1 VRLRTWKDMRAKRRT
16 CLSILAL
23 AIPAPASDVLAEA
36 PLTVVVGVTES
47 GEATPRWSEM
57 LRHRMPPERYAA
69 VSGQRRPLTPSEQA
83 WVALIR
89 SRVSRWED
97 ERPGLARPYAPVPP
111 PGTATIVVG
120 NQAAPGDD
128 AFTHDAATI
137 GFDLGELQSAYGD
150 AGRPENT
157 DRIDRF
163 YRHEYAHLM
172 QRAWLAVH
180 PWPPGPPLTEALLEI
195 WKEGLGNYH
204 SLSARWRTESGEVS
218 PIAQEALAALEPR
231 FAARLA
237 ALACARPDRSA
248 TLTSDLS
255 RGPFDRKWGALPVA
269 LWLATEPGEAQQA
282 LRAFVQAGPGGVWD
296 LAARRLPRPLSA
308 VLGEARQSAAR
319 CAGAASFR
327 EGTLPSAT
335 AGVDPGGVKP
345 RGCDRRPW
353 PRRARG
359 RPRARVRSA
368 RPPRPKGT
376 WPRRC

>member
-1 VRLRTWKDMRAKRRT
+1 MRRA
-16 CLSILAL
+16 CLSLLAL
-23 AIPAPASDVLAEA
+23 AILGPASDVLAEA

-57 LRHRMPPERYAA
+57 LRQRMPPERYAA

-83 WVALIR
+83 WAALIR

-111 PGTATIVVG
+111 PGAATIVVG

-128 AFTHDAATI
+128 AFTHDATTI
-137 GFDLGELQSAYGD
+137 GLDLGELQSAYGD

-163 YRHEYAHLM
+163 FRHEYAHLM
-172 QRAWLAVH
+172 QRAWLAEH
-180 PWPPGPPLTEALLEI
+180 PWPPGPPLTGALLEI

-204 SLSARWRTESGEVS
+204 SLSARWRTESGEAS
-218 PIAQEALAALEPR
+218 PVAKETLAVLEPR

-237 ALACARPDRSA
+237 ALACARLDRAA

-269 LWLATEPGEAQQA
+269 LWLATEPGDPGET
-282 LRAFVQAGPGGVWD
+282 LSAFVRAGPRGVWD
-296 LAARRLPRPLSA
+296 LASRRLPPALAA
-308 VLGEARQSAAR
+308 VLSEARRSAAA
-319 CAGAASFR
+319 CG
-327 EGTLPSAT
+327 EG
-335 AGVDPGGVKP
+335 G
-345 RGCDRRPW
+345 
-353 PRRARG
+353 
-359 RPRARVRSA
+359 
-368 RPPRPKGT
+368 
-376 WPRRC
+376 